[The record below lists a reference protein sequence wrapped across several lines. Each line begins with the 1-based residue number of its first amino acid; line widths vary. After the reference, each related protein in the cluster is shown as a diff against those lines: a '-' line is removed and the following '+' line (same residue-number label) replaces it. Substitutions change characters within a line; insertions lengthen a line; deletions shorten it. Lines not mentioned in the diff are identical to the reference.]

1 MSRVFGSVRVRITLV
16 ATVVFA
22 IAFAGAS
29 WLLVQRVRDS
39 LKDQVRDEGLAAVGD
54 YKRRAEA
61 AQQIADLR
69 GLPESGVTF
78 LQVLDAEGNV
88 IEAAPGFAG
97 VAPLTEDLGAGVGI
111 RGSATAGI
119 PGASAFTVEV
129 PAGALPVGGGDQLVF
144 VEQART
150 AEGPIT
156 IIAASPL
163 DTVRRS
169 VESLVDV
176 LWLGIPLLIGLV
188 GLLVWFLV
196 GRALRPVAAI
206 RAEVDEISHGTLH
219 RRVPV
224 PPSNDEVA
232 HLAGTMNEML
242 DRLERSSAKQRAFV
256 SDASH
261 ELRSPIA
268 TIQATLEVALEH
280 DDQTDWRS
288 VAHDVL
294 AEDERM
300 ARVVSDLL
308 DLARVDEGGDTI
320 ADAPVVDLDDV
331 VLDEVARVHG
341 PTVDASAVSAG
352 RVRGRRNQLDRAV
365 RNLLENAEHHAA
377 SRVDVALTADDGA
390 VVLVVDDD
398 GPGIPE
404 ADRER
409 VFDRFTRLDEG
420 RDRDAGGAGLGLAMV
435 KAIVEH
441 HGGTVAVDEGPLG
454 GARFVVRLPAG
465 ETVPRDDGAT

>member
-1 MSRVFGSVRVRITLV
+1 VSRVFGSVRVRITLV

-61 AQQIADLR
+61 AQRIADLR
-69 GLPESGVTF
+69 GLPEAGVTF
-78 LQVLDAEGNV
+78 LQVLDDDGNV
-88 IEAAPGFAG
+88 IQAAPGFAG
-97 VAPLTEDLGAGVGI
+97 VAPLTEELADELRV

-119 PGASAFTVEV
+119 PGTSTFTMEV
-129 PAGALPVGGGDQLVF
+129 PAGAIPVGGGDQLLF
-144 VEQART
+144 VERAST
-150 AEGPIT
+150 PEGPIT

-224 PPSNDEVA
+224 PPSDDEVA
-232 HLAGTMNEML
+232 QLAGTMNAML
-242 DRLERSSAKQRAFV
+242 DRLERSSAQQREFV

-280 DDQTDWRS
+280 EDRTDWRT
-288 VAHDVL
+288 VARDVL

-308 DLARVDEGGDTI
+308 DLARVDEDGDALT
-320 ADAPVVDLDDV
+320 DAPVVDLDDV
-331 VLDEVARVHG
+331 VLDEVTRVHDR
-341 PTVDASAVSAG
+341 TVDASGVSAG
-352 RVRGRRNQLDRAV
+352 RVRGRRSQLARAV

-377 SRVDVALTADDGA
+377 TRIDVTLSAEQDV
-390 VVLVVDDD
+390 VVLVVEDD

-435 KAIVEH
+435 RAIVER
-441 HGGTVAVDEGPLG
+441 HGGTVAVGAGAHG

-465 ETVPRDDGAT
+465 ETGHRDDGAA

>member
-29 WLLVQRVRDS
+29 LLLVQRVRDS

-78 LQVLDAEGNV
+78 LQVLDDDGNV
-88 IEAAPGFAG
+88 IQAAPGFAG
-97 VAPLTEDLGAGVGI
+97 VQPLTEDLGAGLGV
-111 RGSATAGI
+111 RGSSTAGI
-119 PGASAFTVEV
+119 PGSSTFTFEV
-129 PAGALPVGGGDQLVF
+129 PAGAIPVGGGDQLVF
-144 VEQART
+144 VQKATT

-176 LWLGIPLLIGLV
+176 LWLGIPLLIALV

-242 DRLERSSAKQRAFV
+242 DRLERSSAQQREFV

-280 DDQTDWRS
+280 EDQTEWRT

-308 DLARVDEGGDTI
+308 DLARVDEDGDGLT
-320 ADAPVVDLDDV
+320 DAPMVDLDDV
-331 VLDEVARVHG
+331 VLDEVSRVHG
-341 PTVDASAVSAG
+341 RTVEAGAVSAG
-352 RVRGRRNQLDRAV
+352 RVRGRRNQLARAV
-365 RNLLENAEHHAA
+365 RNLLENAEHHATA
-377 SRVDVALTADDGA
+377 RIDVALTADDGT
-390 VVLVVDDD
+390 VVLVVEDD

-420 RDRDAGGAGLGLAMV
+420 RDRDGGGAGLGLAMV
-435 KAIVEH
+435 RAIVERH
-441 HGGTVAVDEGPLG
+441 RGTVTVGAGTLG

-465 ETVPRDDGAT
+465 ETVPRDDGAA